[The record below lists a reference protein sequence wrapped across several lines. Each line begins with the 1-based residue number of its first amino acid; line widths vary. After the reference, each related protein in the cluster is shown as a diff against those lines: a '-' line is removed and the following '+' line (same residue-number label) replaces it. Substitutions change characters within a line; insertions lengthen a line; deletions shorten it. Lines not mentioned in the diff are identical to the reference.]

1 MKSKKG
7 KGLVVFVFMVLSML
21 VIFAAGYS
29 LASPGEGID
38 PLTYVFEKEVTI
50 KIPVYDR
57 GVQGLPDA
65 ADNYWTW
72 WIQSEFG
79 DKHNIKIEYVA
90 IPRRSTTDK
99 FNMLLAA
106 RDEPTVIIDYDFPV
120 MMQFYSR
127 GVFRELTP
135 EMLNTWAPDY
145 KEYTKEV
152 SEYGVVDEKQMFLMG
167 DRPAY
172 DTWTTLIR
180 KDWLDKVNLPMPKSL
195 KEYNA
200 VLKAFKEADLGTS
213 YTIPVTFFLPT
224 SGYVPENFPFRPFPL
239 DERENALYGGLSIAS
254 LTWEPTY
261 EFLKSRNQQYNDG
274 LLSPEFALDI
284 DNLKARADFLNGNAG
299 VYGTFVNSDF
309 LKTFFG
315 NNPDADLAILHPMAG
330 VPEDGFPATRL
341 YQPYGIITGITYR
354 ATDEEAAAALMF
366 YNWMVQEDVLFTMQ
380 YGIEGKTFS
389 IDDEGIA
396 KMIPYDGVERLNYNN
411 NGDMYCI
418 VTTRQLQDTPEK
430 TLKAIAS
437 AATIPGYEYLVI
449 DAYNY
454 TQENLKYSYM
464 DYTFTEAIPAEA
476 TYSSTLLSKWK
487 EYFTKLVMC
496 DPAEFDALYEE
507 ACKDYLNSGYQAIL
521 DQRAEVYDKNK

>member
-1 MKSKKG
+1 MKLKKVIG
-7 KGLVVFVFMVLSML
+7 LVLFAFVISSMLVVFTTGDIMAVS
-21 VIFAAGYS
+21 G
-29 LASPGEGID
+29 GDID
-38 PLTYVFEKEVTI
+38 PLTYVFEDEVTI

-57 GVQGLPDA
+57 GVQGLPDV
-65 ADNYWTW
+65 ADNYWTR
-72 WIQSEFG
+72 WIQSEFA

-145 KEYTKEV
+145 MEYTKEI
-152 SEYGVVDEKQMFLMG
+152 SDYGVVDGKQMFLMG

-172 DTWTTLIR
+172 DTWVTLIR
-180 KDWLDKVNLPMPKSL
+180 KDWLDEVNMSMPTSL
-195 KEYNA
+195 SEYNA
-200 VLKAFKEADLGTS
+200 VLKAFKEAELGNS
-213 YTIPVTFFLPT
+213 YTIPLTLALPT
-224 SGYVPENFPFRPFPL
+224 SGYVAENYPFRSSPL
-239 DERENALYGGLSIAS
+239 AERENALYGGLSIAS
-254 LTWEPTY
+254 LSWEPTY
-261 EFLKSRNQQYNDG
+261 EVLKLRNQQYNDG
-274 LLSPEFALDI
+274 LISPEFALDL

-309 LKTFFG
+309 LTTFLK
-315 NNPDADLAILHPMAG
+315 NNPDGELAVLHPTAG
-330 VPEDGFPATRL
+330 VPEDGYPASRL

-354 ATDEEAAAALMF
+354 ASDEETAAALMF
-366 YNWMVQEDVLFTMQ
+366 YNWMAQEDVLFTMQ
-380 YGIEGKTFS
+380 YGIEGKTYK
-389 IDDEGIA
+389 IDEGIA

-411 NGDMYCI
+411 NGDMWCI
-418 VTTRQLQDTPEK
+418 VTTRQLQDTAEK

-437 AATIPGYEYLVI
+437 AATIPAYEYLVI

-454 TQENLKYSYM
+454 TQEYKEYSYM

-487 EYFTKLVMC
+487 EYYTKLIMC
-496 DPAEFDALYEE
+496 DPAEFDKLYEA
-507 ACKDYLNSGYQAIL
+507 ACKDYLNSGYQQIL
-521 DQRAEVYDKNK
+521 DQRAEIYDKNN